1 MKRHPALI
9 LFLFF
14 AFLVMLDTIFIGEIF
29 NLSSIF
35 AAGFN
40 FVYLIGIVVLSVLTV
55 FTTNLLFEFIKKVE
69 MLRRSVRE
77 GGIKQ

>member
-29 NLSSIF
+29 NLTTIF
-35 AAGFN
+35 AVGFN
-40 FVYLIGIVVLSVLTV
+40 LIYLAGIIVLSAFTV
-55 FTTNLLFEFIKKVE
+55 FTTYLLFEFIKKVE
-69 MLRRSVRE
+69 MLRRSIRA